1 MHDFGL
7 FQLAQKLKLK
17 YILVSV
23 GTVWETGSLF
33 SLTFAVM
40 HFVGIMCTSF
50 AVVLV
55 QIVTVRPRFI
65 VLGCIALAEKLWRL

>member
-7 FQLAQKLKLK
+7 FELAQKLKLK
-17 YILVSV
+17 CILFFV

-33 SLTFAVM
+33 SLTLAVM
-40 HFVGIMCTSF
+40 HFIGIMGTSF

-55 QIVTVRPRFI
+55 QRVTVRPHFI
-65 VLGCIALAEKLWRL
+65 VLRCITLADKLWRL